1 MVRHIVS
8 WNFKPELSEEE
19 RRAAAETL
27 VARMTALRD
36 LVPCVERL
44 EVFQPPIGLS
54 NCDLCMYTEIDKEE
68 NLVVYRDHPE
78 HQKVVKLI
86 HQCAVT
92 GGAPTCPCDGKKRG
106 RRRA

>member
-54 NCDLCMYTEIDKEE
+54 NWRPVHVHGDRQGGKSGGL
-68 NLVVYRDHPE
+68 P
-78 HQKVVKLI
+78 
-86 HQCAVT
+86 
-92 GGAPTCPCDGKKRG
+92 GPPGAPEGG
-106 RRRA
+106 RADPSVVL

>member
-54 NCDLCMYTEIDKEE
+54 NCDLCMYTEIDKGGKSGG
-68 NLVVYRDHPE
+68 LP
-78 HQKVVKLI
+78 
-86 HQCAVT
+86 
-92 GGAPTCPCDGKKRG
+92 GPPGAPEGGQADPSVVL
-106 RRRA
+106 